1 MYMMAEISW
10 TVGQIVVLLVKLLFA
25 FASVWALTKFLPW
38 LSRQRVYSYV
48 RKFVMAAEKMA
59 EAGTINKCDKNAVVV
74 DLLEK
79 NGITVN
85 ETVRALIEAAVKELD
100 LLEDKVV
107 EWVSI
112 HTNWC
117 CLRCL
122 NVTRSNCVC
131 LDIVLT
137 IFRSNVFS

>member
-107 EWVSI
+107 EWVVENEPVDPPDDAPVEL
-112 HTNWC
+112 HETE
-117 CLRCL
+117 
-122 NVTRSNCVC
+122 
-131 LDIVLT
+131 
-137 IFRSNVFS
+137 

>member
-74 DLLEK
+74 DLLE
-79 NGITVN
+79 
-85 ETVRALIEAAVKELD
+85 
-100 LLEDKVV
+100 DKVV
-107 EWVSI
+107 EWVVENEPVDPPDDAPAEL
-112 HTNWC
+112 HETE
-117 CLRCL
+117 
-122 NVTRSNCVC
+122 
-131 LDIVLT
+131 
-137 IFRSNVFS
+137 

>member
-1 MYMMAEISW
+1 
-10 TVGQIVVLLVKLLFA
+10 
-25 FASVWALTKFLPW
+25 
-38 LSRQRVYSYV
+38 
-48 RKFVMAAEKMA
+48 MAAEKMA

-107 EWVSI
+107 EWVVENEPVDPPDDAPAEL
-112 HTNWC
+112 HETE
-117 CLRCL
+117 
-122 NVTRSNCVC
+122 
-131 LDIVLT
+131 
-137 IFRSNVFS
+137 